1 MHENFPQVAS
11 VCLDN
16 NGITSLA
23 AFRNL
28 PSLCPAVQNL
38 SIAYNQIGAVSDLK
52 GIAGVGLRELR
63 LSGNPVVTS
72 CTDKLKYHQD
82 VKAIFPTLQ
91 NLDGRQLSHANPH
104 ITSALHSERRI
115 IPFTFFLCLTAPRQ
129 FCSLDLAS
137 MLSQHFPSSPQRNFK
152 SFCHISPCLCLCSSA
167 LFTSRNAQACSI

>member
-16 NGITSLA
+16 NGIASLA

-52 GIAGVGLRELR
+52 GISGVGLRELR
-63 LSGNPVVTS
+63 LSGNPVATS

-91 NLDGRQLSHANPH
+91 NLDGSHLSHA
-104 ITSALHSERRI
+104 
-115 IPFTFFLCLTAPRQ
+115 
-129 FCSLDLAS
+129 
-137 MLSQHFPSSPQRNFK
+137 
-152 SFCHISPCLCLCSSA
+152 
-167 LFTSRNAQACSI
+167 